1 MENEIQNFISYFHNT
16 KKTSGNT
23 EVSYERDLK
32 KMMRYFEGEQHI
44 TEVSR
49 ITETNLNS
57 YMLYLENRHFAP
69 STVSRSVA
77 SMRAFFQY
85 LTRERVI
92 DKDPSEHLKP
102 PKVEKKMPEV
112 LTVREVDLLLA
123 QPSQETPKGIRDKA
137 MLELLYA
144 TGIRV
149 SELIHLTWPDVNLSM
164 GYITCRERDKE
175 RVIPFGSVARRALHH
190 YLADARKVFV
200 GDQETE
206 VLFTN
211 CSGKPMSRQGF
222 WKILKGYAASAGIEK
237 DITPH
242 TLRHSFA
249 AHLIQNGADVRSVQ
263 EMMGHSDISTTQ
275 MYVNMNVY
283 KIRDVYAKTHPR
295 N

>member
-1 MENEIQNFISYFHNT
+1 MESAIQNFISYLHNT

-32 KMMRYFEGEQHI
+32 KMVRYFASEQQI
-44 TEVSR
+44 REVTQ
-49 ITETNLNS
+49 ITETSLNS
-57 YMLYLENRHFAP
+57 YMLYLERNHFAA

-85 LTRERVI
+85 LYKEHVI
-92 DKDPSEHLKP
+92 PSDPSEALKP
-102 PKVEKKMPEV
+102 PKVEKKMPEILSV
-112 LTVREVDLLLA
+112 EEVDLLLR
-123 QPSQETPKGIRDKA
+123 QPSERTPKGIRDKA

-149 SELIHLTWPDVNLSM
+149 SELIHLEITDVNMQM
-164 GYITCRERDKE
+164 GYINCRDTEKE
-175 RVIPFGSVARRALHH
+175 RIIPFGNTAKRALQA
-190 YLADARKVFV
+190 YLNGARGSFLRDEKSR
-200 GDQETE
+200 

-222 WKILKGYAASAGIEK
+222 WKVLKAYASAAGIEK

-249 AHLIQNGADVRSVQ
+249 AHLVQNGADLKSVQ

-275 MYVNMNVY
+275 MYLNMNVH
-283 KIRDVYAKTHPR
+283 KIRDVYTKAHPR